1 MERKSNYLAYG
12 LWALFWVILFI
23 QTFYANLPSLV
34 VQNYFN
40 AAQAWLHTKPLYTG
54 HDGGFVYLPFS
65 AMVHT
70 VFLPFPRWLAV
81 ALYRTL
87 LILVLLCSVWL
98 FCRQIKQTWQLPG
111 FFWVSLI
118 TILLGFSTVSTGQLN
133 VVLAAAFM
141 ITTVCL
147 WQGRWCMCGL
157 LLALVFGLKPTI
169 LPWALLVLVL
179 FPRTGVAFVMG
190 LLCVIGAPF
199 LFQKIGYV
207 ISQYHLFWQNLQV
220 MGHNSVIDI
229 HRWSQI
235 FNVISQMGWIMSYS
249 LQRIIVVLAGLGT
262 LGLAWLAKR
271 TYSSDKAIL
280 LLFVLGVTYLMLFN
294 LRNEGNDY
302 VIIAPAYAAAMCLA
316 WQQKRKTL
324 SIFFGVL
331 AIGVLGNYYF
341 SQLLIPGQT
350 CWFAPFV
357 TLIFAV
363 FFIPFLFLKW
373 KA

>member
-12 LWALFWVILFI
+12 LWALFWLILFI
-23 QTFYANLPSLV
+23 QIFYANLPSLV
-34 VQNYFN
+34 VQNYFD
-40 AAQAWLHTKPLYTG
+40 AAQAWLQAKPLYTG

-70 VFLPFPRWLAV
+70 VFLFLPLWLAV
-81 ALYRTL
+81 ALYRTV
-87 LILVLLCSVWL
+87 LILVLLFSVWL
-98 FCRQIKQTWQLPG
+98 FCRQIKKTWQVPT
-111 FFWVSLI
+111 FFWVSLT
-118 TILLGFSTVSTGQLN
+118 TILLGFSTVLTGQLN

-147 WQGRWCMCGL
+147 WQGRWHVCGL
-157 LLALVFGLKPTI
+157 LLAVVFGLKPTI

-179 FPRTGVAFVMG
+179 FPRTGMVFVAG
-190 LLCVIGAPF
+190 LVCVIGAPF
-199 LFQKIGYV
+199 LFQKTGYV
-207 ISQYHLFWQNLQV
+207 IGQYHLFWQNLQV
-220 MGHNSVIDI
+220 MGHNSVAEI

-235 FNVISQMGWIMSYS
+235 FNVIAQTGWIMPYS
-249 LQRIIVVLAGLGT
+249 LQRIIVVLAGLCT

-271 TYSSDKAIL
+271 KYSLDKAIL
-280 LLFVLGVTYLMLFN
+280 LLFTLGVTYLMLFN

-302 VIIAPAYAAAMCLA
+302 VIIAPAYAVALCFA
-316 WQQKRKTL
+316 WQQGRKIL
-324 SIFFGVL
+324 SILFGLL

-357 TLIFAV
+357 TIIFALSAL
-363 FFIPFLFLKW
+363 PFLFMRV
-373 KA
+373 